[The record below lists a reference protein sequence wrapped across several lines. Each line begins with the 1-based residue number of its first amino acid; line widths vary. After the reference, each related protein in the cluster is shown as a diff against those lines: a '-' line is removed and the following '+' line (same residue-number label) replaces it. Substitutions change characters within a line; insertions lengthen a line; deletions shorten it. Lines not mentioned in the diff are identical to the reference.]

1 MMRFPRITVGDE
13 IIIMEAPEDLDHQ
26 GLLEHL
32 DLTGC
37 GAVVSFLGITRG
49 YDNGIE
55 IYRLEF
61 DAWQDKLG
69 NVLQLLAET
78 AIENF
83 GISKVAMA
91 HRIGP
96 VKAGENI
103 VSIHVASPHRKQAFQ
118 ACEWLIDELKIQ
130 APIWKKEVSEHG
142 EKWKA
147 GLG

>member
-1 MMRFPRITVGDE
+1 MMRFPRIIIGDE

-49 YDNGIE
+49 YDDGIE

>member
-1 MMRFPRITVGDE
+1 MMRFPRITMGDE

-49 YDNGIE
+49 HDNGIE

-103 VSIHVASPHRKQAFQ
+103 VSIHVASQHRKQAFQ

>member
-1 MMRFPRITVGDE
+1 MMRFPRITMGDE
-13 IIIMEAPEDLDHQ
+13 IIIMEAPENLDHQ
-26 GLLEHL
+26 ALLGEL

>member
-1 MMRFPRITVGDE
+1 MMRFPRITMGDE
-13 IIIMEAPEDLDHQ
+13 IIIIEAPESLDHQ
-26 GLLEHL
+26 SLLEHL

>member
-1 MMRFPRITVGDE
+1 MMRFPRITMGDE

-49 YDNGIE
+49 DDNGIE

>member
-1 MMRFPRITVGDE
+1 MMRFPRITMGDE

-49 YDNGIE
+49 YDDGIE

>member
-1 MMRFPRITVGDE
+1 MMRFPRITMGDE
-13 IIIMEAPEDLDHQ
+13 IIIMEVSEDLDHQ
-26 GLLEHL
+26 SLLEHL